1 MDAGRDHVGRG
12 IGRRAGYAFIA
23 GIVILLVAELGLA
36 VWARYLRAPHE
47 TYDPIRGTR
56 ALVPGTHTTRFGHF
70 TIDAQGFVARAPEPA
85 TDRPHSPPLPRFR
98 VLAIG
103 DSCTFGAADSETP
116 YPAQLERRLRLHPPA
131 PFDYQVINAGVEGLD
146 STEALGR
153 LDYALE
159 AVSPDVVLLYLGW
172 NDLMKVAPRSQTRAS
187 PLSGLWRSIDS
198 LWLVRG
204 ARKLVYFHLRARS
217 GTPGLGAAS
226 TTGRFD
232 GFRPSYFEENLHAL
246 IERARAAGA
255 RPVLLTLPHSL
266 RPDLDRAA
274 IATRLVQFPYFQ
286 GGDQLG
292 DFLALIERYN
302 EAIRRVGDETGV
314 PIVDLARRFAGITDP
329 SVYFTDTLHPNA
341 RGNTLIAEAIERKLP
356 PDLLQSS
363 SAPTDPNGRV
373 E

>member
-1 MDAGRDHVGRG
+1 MDAGRDHLGRG
-12 IGRRAGYAFIA
+12 SARRAGYAFFA
-23 GIVILLVAELGLA
+23 GIVVLLVAELGLA
-36 VWARYLRAPHE
+36 FWARYLRAPHE
-47 TYDPIRGTR
+47 TYDPIRRTR

-85 TDRPHSPPLPRFR
+85 ADRSQSPPVPRFR

-103 DSCTFGAADSETP
+103 DSCTFGAADADTP
-116 YPAQLERRLRLHPPA
+116 YPAQLERRLRSHPPA
-131 PFDYQVINAGVEGLD
+131 SFDYQVINAGVEGLD

-159 AVSPDVVLLYLGW
+159 AASPDVVLIYLGW
-172 NDLMKVAPRSQTRAS
+172 NDLMKFAPRSQSRAAL
-187 PLSGLWRSIDS
+187 LSGLWRAIDS

-204 ARKLVYFHLRARS
+204 LRKLVYFHLRAEF
-217 GTPGLGAAS
+217 GTPVLGAAS
-226 TTGRFD
+226 LTGRFET
-232 GFRPSYFEENLHAL
+232 FRPGYFEENLRAL
-246 IERARAAGA
+246 IERTRAAGA

-274 IATRLVQFPYFQ
+274 TASRLIQFPYFQ
-286 GGDQLG
+286 GGDRLG

-302 EAIRRVGDETGV
+302 EAIRRVGEQTGV
-314 PIVDLARRFAGITDP
+314 PIVDLARRFAAITDP

-341 RGNTLIAEAIERKLP
+341 RGNTLIAEAIERNLP
-356 PDLLQSS
+356 PDLLQSW
-363 SAPTDPNGRV
+363 SAPTDPNGRL